1 MFSGIEHVGV
11 LAENPEKLAQWYER
25 VLNFQVIYTSNDS
38 RPTIFL
44 AGDNGQLLEL
54 IPDQSEN
61 QVPNKDKRFHLAI
74 KVNDFNEALAKLRAE
89 KVETE
94 TSFDI
99 FRGGKV
105 VFFQDPEGNWL
116 HLIFRPENPWKN
128 WKNC

>member
-1 MFSGIEHVGV
+1 
-11 LAENPEKLAQWYER
+11 
-25 VLNFQVIYTSNDS
+25 
-38 RPTIFL
+38 L

-128 WKNC
+128 C